1 MPEDLLFHQVGFI
14 LHTVTFQSLILLCQL
29 WDVVLNQQALDPRVL
44 DDVPVAPQLVRQP
57 GTVPR
62 ADQGTGAGASL
73 RSPRDKM
80 DVSDNL

>member
-1 MPEDLLFHQVGFI
+1 MPEDLLFHQVSFCPRARFR
-14 LHTVTFQSLILLCQL
+14 VSSFCQS

-57 GTVPR
+57 GRVPR
-62 ADQGTGAGASL
+62 DDQRAGAGASL
-73 RSPRDKM
+73 HSPRDKM

>member
-1 MPEDLLFHQVGFI
+1 MSLALLY
-14 LHTVTFQSLILLCQL
+14 QL

-44 DDVPVAPQLVRQP
+44 ADVPVAPQLERQP
-57 GTVPR
+57 GAVPR
-62 ADQGTGAGASL
+62 ADQGAGAGASL